1 MADNGSAQSTSAQ
14 AWPLP
19 EFYFKVT
26 LGSKGVISFKEVSGL
41 DVEFDVIEYRAGDS
55 PVFTKVKMPGLRK
68 NGDITLKKGMFKDD
82 KNLRKWIEEVNMNLI
97 ERQPVTIALLDE
109 SGTEVHVWKLI
120 NAWPKKMTVEGF
132 KAEGNSAA
140 METLVLAH
148 EGIEKDA

>member
-1 MADNGSAQSTSAQ
+1 MAGEAQNNI
-14 AWPLP
+14 WPLP

-41 DVEFDVIEYRAGDS
+41 DVEYDVIEYRAGDS
-55 PVFTKVKMPGLRK
+55 KDFTKVKMPGLRK
-68 NGDITLKKGMFKDD
+68 NGDVTLKKGMFKED

-97 ERQPVTIALLDE
+97 ERQAVTISLLDE
-109 SGTEVHVWKLI
+109 GGNEVHTWKLI

-140 METLVLAH
+140 METLILAH
-148 EGIEKDA
+148 EGIVKAT